1 MICSQLTRCLTTLGA
16 ALALGALIAGPAGA
30 ASTTLDRIA
39 ERGELRVGY
48 VPDAPPMSF
57 RGEGEEPSGY
67 SIALCRRV
75 AAAIQKAVQLDEM
88 SVSYVPLVTPRA
100 RLRAV
105 EEGEVDLECGATTVT
120 LSRRERVDF
129 SLMTFITGGAVLS
142 MSDAEMASTSDLAG
156 KKLAVITGSTTEDA
170 LLRFRETND
179 IAIELR
185 VISNHLDGM
194 KLLKAGEVD
203 GFASDRA
210 MLIGQVVQ
218 RGEDPKDYRLTR
230 NVFSFEPYALM
241 LPRGDTEFRLVVDSA
256 LAELYRSITIQ
267 RVYHDWFGKYGEPLP
282 EIVRAMYESQAIAE

>member
-1 MICSQLTRCLTTLGA
+1 MFRSFVIGRLGTIGLLLTLVTMIS
-16 ALALGALIAGPAGA
+16 GPASA

-39 ERGELRVGY
+39 ERAELRIGY

-57 RGEGEEPSGY
+57 RGESDTPTGY
-67 SIALCRRV
+67 SIALCKRV
-75 AAAIQKAVQLDEM
+75 AKAIKEALQLDEM
-88 SVSYVPLVTPRA
+88 DVSYVPLVTPRA
-100 RLRAV
+100 RLGAV
-105 EEGEVDLECGATTVT
+105 EQGDVDLECGATTVT

-142 MSDAEMASTSDLAG
+142 RRESGMMSTSDIAG

-170 LLRFRETND
+170 LLRFREANE
-179 IAIELR
+179 IELELR

-218 RGEDPKDYRLTR
+218 RGENPEEYMITR

-267 RVYHDWFGKYGEPLP
+267 RIYHDWFGKYGEPLP
-282 EIVRAMYESQAIAE
+282 EIVRAIYESQAIAE